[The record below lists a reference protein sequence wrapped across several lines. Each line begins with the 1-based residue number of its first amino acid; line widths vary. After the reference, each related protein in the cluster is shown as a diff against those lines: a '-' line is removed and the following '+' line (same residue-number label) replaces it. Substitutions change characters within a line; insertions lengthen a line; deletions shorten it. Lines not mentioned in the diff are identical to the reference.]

1 MDLVLDI
8 PDRWIDDGVSVE
20 IVAPQPIPFDPRAW
34 LIQTLAGEHREVAQ
48 IVAARRLETRD
59 GWMFDLHLVRVE
71 SQVHVVAIYYFRDHL
86 AAVIVRSERRPPDL
100 EEVLTTARPDWRT
113 DEIVALEDLWR

>member
-1 MDLVLDI
+1 MDLVLAI
-8 PDRWIDDGVSVE
+8 PDRWIDDGVSVQ

-34 LIQTLAGEHREVAQ
+34 LIQTLAGERRQVAQ

-71 SQVHVVAIYYFRDHL
+71 SQVHVVAIYHLRDHL
-86 AAVIVRSERRPPDL
+86 AAVIVSGERRPPDL
-100 EEVLTTARPDWRT
+100 EEVLAAARPDWRT
-113 DEIVALEDLWR
+113 DDIVALDDLWR